1 MGCGADSYSKKDM
14 NFFQRLFSHSE
25 QPFKLKYN
33 KMFDEWQ
40 VFEES
45 RVVYQGTKSRCNK
58 YIKFMTS
65 K

>member
-1 MGCGADSYSKKDM
+1 M
-14 NFFQRLFSHSE
+14 NFFQRVLGISN
-25 QPFKLKYN
+25 QPFQLKYN

-40 VFEES
+40 VFEEK

>member
-1 MGCGADSYSKKDM
+1 MS
-14 NFFQRLFSHSE
+14 FFRRILGFNTE
-25 QPFKLKYN
+25 QPFQLKYN

-40 VFEES
+40 VFEEK